1 MQYDDYKILTDEEY
15 SKLNSQYNQNQT
27 TDRIKYIHKIT
38 IQLQNI
44 VNSYLIETP
53 SITLNSII
61 KELKDICKKILSNL
75 PQNNM
80 SNNSFLHCNIF
91 KLLEISND
99 IILEFTT
106 WLCNENKEYYKK
118 IVIHSI
124 NDLSIHNKK
133 IFEKIQNLNIK
144 IYKFM

>member
-38 IQLQNI
+38 TQLQNI

-53 SITLNSII
+53 SITLNSSI
-61 KELKDICKKILSNL
+61 KELKDICKKILNNL
-75 PQNNM
+75 PQNNI
-80 SNNSFLHCNIF
+80 SNNNFFHCNIF

-99 IILEFTT
+99 VILEFTT
-106 WLCNENKEYYKK
+106 WLCNENKEYYKE

-124 NDLSIHNKK
+124 NDLSICNKK
-133 IFEKIQNLNIK
+133 ILEKIQNLNIK